1 MAHTLASA
9 ATSHGSPPIRMVS
22 PPWLLAAGLRSIR
35 DGLREGFAA
44 YRRYDHLTA
53 KGIPHDTALRR
64 AFCVSSD
71 SSKMAQP
78 IGAQT

>member
-9 ATSHGSPPIRMVS
+9 ATCHGSPPITMVWS
-22 PPWLLAAGLRSIR
+22 LRLLAGLRSIR

-44 YRRYDHLTA
+44 CREYDHLTA
-53 KGIPHDTALRR
+53 KGVPHDIALRR

-71 SSKMAQP
+71 
-78 IGAQT
+78 

>member
-44 YRRYDHLTA
+44 YRQYDHLTA

-71 SSKMAQP
+71 
-78 IGAQT
+78 

>member
-9 ATSHGSPPIRMVS
+9 ATCHGSPPIRMVWS
-22 PPWLLAAGLRSIR
+22 PWLLAAGLRSIR

-44 YRRYDHLTA
+44 YRHYDHLTA

-71 SSKMAQP
+71 
-78 IGAQT
+78 

>member
-9 ATSHGSPPIRMVS
+9 ATCHGSPPMRTVWS
-22 PPWLLAAGLRSIR
+22 LRLVAAGLRTIR

-44 YRRYDHLTA
+44 YRQYGHLTA

-71 SSKMAQP
+71 
-78 IGAQT
+78 

>member
-9 ATSHGSPPIRMVS
+9 ATCHGSPPIRMGWS
-22 PPWLLAAGLRSIR
+22 PWLLAAGLRSIR

-44 YRRYDHLTA
+44 YRQYDHLTA
-53 KGIPHDTALRR
+53 QGIPHDTALRR

-71 SSKMAQP
+71 
-78 IGAQT
+78 